1 MKGFITTGTASPTV
15 PPKNFREQTPVL
27 IGVAKDRAFSYFH
40 ESSLDALRKA
50 GTEQVEVSPLRE
62 PSANPDA
69 AEQFTGLCGQ
79 SRAVAQ

>member
-15 PPKNFREQTPVL
+15 PPENFREQTPVL

-50 GTEQVEVSPLRE
+50 GTKQVERE